1 MSLLLTLKLFHFTPY
16 SSFSMLTLNKLMP
29 AGICSNHFHIYRSS
43 HPEVFL
49 RKGVLHLASLLENIR
64 SVSLTLLKSHLC
76 MGILLLSII
85 HEIRTTFD
93 ENPTVDMRVVFLDIS
108 KAFDKFWPNLTKL
121 KSYYVEG
128 KLFLLLKKLS
138 LQ

>member
-1 MSLLLTLKLFHFTPY
+1 
-16 SSFSMLTLNKLMP
+16 
-29 AGICSNHFHIYRSS
+29 
-43 HPEVFL
+43 
-49 RKGVLHLASLLENIR
+49 
-64 SVSLTLLKSHLC
+64 

-93 ENPTVDMRVVFLDIS
+93 ENLTVDMRVVFLDIS
-108 KAFDKFWPNLTKL
+108 KAFDKVWPNLTKL

-138 LQ
+138 LQQRTKSDIKWANI